1 MKKLIKKQGTPVY
14 TEWALESCQI
24 IITKTRTI
32 LLGLLT
38 IVAAIPISIDQTVIE
53 KVKKPN
59 SSVILAFK
67 QVYYYMKSLKY

>member
-14 TEWALESCQI
+14 TEWGLESCQI

-59 SSVILAFK
+59 SWVILAFK
-67 QVYYYMKSLKY
+67 QLYIYWNPY